1 MNRTLF
7 SGDHGRGMSD
17 GPGIREFPGAVADY
31 AAGVG
36 GVLARGSVV
45 IAVPV
50 VLLALLVGAVVGGGV
65 ALVVVAVVGPA
76 VAVGVARELP
86 SRLGDRFE

>member
-1 MNRTLF
+1 
-7 SGDHGRGMSD
+7 MSD